1 MVFVLPRENK
11 TYFGTTDTDYTGD
24 LEHPTVTQEDV
35 DYLLGIVNN
44 RFPEA
49 HITIDDIES
58 SWAGLRPLISGN
70 SASDYNGGNNG
81 TISDESFNALIA
93 TVEGYLSKEKSR
105 EDVESAISHL
115 EGSTSEKHLDPSAVS
130 RGSSLDRDDNG
141 LLTLAGGKITD
152 YRKMA
157 EGAMERVVE
166 ISKQNSTAASN
177 SSTRR
182 PTLYQAENSIQ
193 RTWIPK
199 SKPLLNLVYHVAWT
213 AKKLTT

>member
-1 MVFVLPRENK
+1 M
-11 TYFGTTDTDYTGD
+11 
-24 LEHPTVTQEDV
+24 TQEDV

-115 EGSTSEKHLDPSAVS
+115 EGSTSE
-130 RGSSLDRDDNG
+130 N
-141 LLTLAGGKITD
+141 
-152 YRKMA
+152 
-157 EGAMERVVE
+157 
-166 ISKQNSTAASN
+166 
-177 SSTRR
+177 
-182 PTLYQAENSIQ
+182 
-193 RTWIPK
+193 TWIHLLFLVDQA
-199 SKPLLNLVYHVAWT
+199 SIAMTMVSLPLLVGRLQTT
-213 AKKLTT
+213 ARWLKERWSVS